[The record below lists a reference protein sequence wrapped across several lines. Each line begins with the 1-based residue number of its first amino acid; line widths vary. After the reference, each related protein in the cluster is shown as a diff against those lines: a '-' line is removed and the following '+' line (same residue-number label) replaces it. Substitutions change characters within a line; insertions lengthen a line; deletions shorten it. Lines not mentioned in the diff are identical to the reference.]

1 MARNFPA
8 NGKELATPGWVRRV
22 LYSILVAT
30 LLLTAPQGRA
40 IILLGSGDPTLNSTA
55 PSGPL
60 SDGGWKYVGAFGWSM
75 GTAIGPHHF
84 ITAKH
89 VGQPANE
96 IVYQGKSYPILRS
109 FEDPYSDLRIF
120 EIDGT
125 FPNYAPL
132 YSRAD
137 ELGKNIVVIGRGTQ
151 RGAPVSLGG
160 KLRGWQWG
168 AGDMVQRWGENQIS
182 DATGTFLYA
191 SFDENGGPN
200 KCMLSSG
207 DSGGPIF
214 INDGGVWKLAGID
227 SSINSSIMT
236 SPTSSETLAAIFDMR
251 GFYDWNHQ
259 LVTGSAPVAAGFF
272 AVRMSAKLTWIQ
284 SIVAPG
290 LANISARAYVGTGEK
305 VAIAGFIV
313 TGSSASTKRI
323 LLRGLGPSLVTN
335 GITGCLSDPAIDL
348 YDSHGVLLATN
359 DNWWSTQRS
368 EVSATGL
375 APTNNKEASLLVTI
389 PPGEYTAILHAA
401 NSSSSGVGLVEVY
414 DIDPISDARLT
425 NLSARAY
432 VGQGDNVLIGG
443 IVFSDASDSLLLR
456 ASGPSLA
463 ARGIN
468 DTLSDPTME
477 LFDSDGNLIA
487 QNDNWRDNSNA
498 SAIAQSGLAP
508 NDTRESALLLQ
519 PQAGLY
525 TVIVRDTRGTVGV
538 GLVEAFVLSNA
549 H

>member
-1 MARNFPA
+1 M
-8 NGKELATPGWVRRV
+8 RRV
-22 LYSILVAT
+22 LYSILIAT
-30 LLLTAPQGRA
+30 LLLLAPQGRA
-40 IILLGSGDPTLNSTA
+40 IILLGSGDPALNRTA
-55 PSGPL
+55 PSGDL
-60 SDGGWKYVGAFGWSM
+60 ADGGWQYVGAFGWST

-89 VGQPANE
+89 VGQPAND
-96 IVYQGKSYPILRS
+96 IVYQGKSFPIVRS
-109 FEDPYSDLRIF
+109 FEDPCSDLRIF

-137 ELGKNIVVIGRGTQ
+137 ELGENIVVVGRGTQ

-160 KLRGWQWG
+160 KLRGWLWG

-191 SFDENGGPN
+191 SFDQNGGPN
-200 KCMLSSG
+200 ECMLSSG

-236 SPTSSETLAAIFDMR
+236 TPTSNETLAAVFDMR

-259 LVTGSAPVAAGFF
+259 LITGSAPVPAGFF
-272 AVRMSAKLTWIQ
+272 AVRMSAKLSWIQ
-284 SIVAPG
+284 SIIAPG
-290 LANISARAYVGTGEK
+290 LANISARAWVGTGEK

-313 TGSSASTKRI
+313 SGNSTSTKRV
-323 LLRGLGPSLVTN
+323 LLRGLGPSLATD
-335 GITGCLSDPAIDL
+335 GIAGCLADPAIDL
-348 YDSHGVLLATN
+348 YDSQGVLLTTN
-359 DNWWSTQRS
+359 DNWWSTQQA
-368 EVSATGL
+368 EVRATGL
-375 APTNNKEASLLVTI
+375 APTNNKEASLLVTLQ
-389 PPGEYTAILHAA
+389 PGRYTVMLHAA
-401 NSSSSGVGLVEVY
+401 NSTVAGGIGLVEIY
-414 DIDPISDARLT
+414 DTDPISDARLT

-463 ARGIN
+463 ASGIN
-468 DTLSDPTME
+468 DTLSDPIME
-477 LFDSDGNLIA
+477 LRDSDGNLIA

-508 NDTRESALLLQ
+508 SDTRESALLLQ

-525 TVIVRDTRGTVGV
+525 TVIVRDTRGTLGV
-538 GLVEAFVLSNA
+538 GLVEAFILPTAN
-549 H
+549 